1 VMRVFWLLL
10 SCIPFAGVSSAAGS
24 ENTWRAVRGSE
35 LQALFAN
42 QELGDGVH
50 FANQFYRDGRL
61 TGMNMGKPARG
72 TWKVA
77 GRELCWTWIK
87 PESNEECYEVRQRWR
102 EVRIFLDGYEAF
114 SGTLTPIELNPSNE
128 VKP

>member
-1 VMRVFWLLL
+1 MRVFWLL
-10 SCIPFAGVSSAAGS
+10 SGIAFAGMSSAAGS
-24 ENTWRAVRGSE
+24 EKAWRMLWGSN
-35 LQALFAN
+35 LQALFAD

-50 FANQFYRDGRL
+50 FANQFYHGGRL

-77 GRELCWTWIK
+77 GRELCWIWIK
-87 PESNEECYEVRQRWR
+87 PASKEECYEVRQYGH
-102 EVRIFLDGYEAF
+102 EVRMFLDGYESF
-114 SGTLTPIELNPSNE
+114 SGTLTPIEPIPSNE

>member
-1 VMRVFWLLL
+1 MMRVFWLLTG
-10 SCIPFAGVSSAAGS
+10 IAFAGVASAAGS
-24 ENTWRAVRGSE
+24 EKAWRAVRGSE
-35 LQALFAN
+35 LRALVAG

-50 FANQFYRDGRL
+50 FANQLYRDGRL

-77 GRELCWTWIK
+77 GRELCWIWTK
-87 PESNEECYEVRQRWR
+87 PASPEECYEVRQRGH
-102 EVRIFLDGYEAF
+102 EVRMFLDGYEAF
-114 SGTLTPIELNPSNE
+114 SGTLTPIEPSPSNA